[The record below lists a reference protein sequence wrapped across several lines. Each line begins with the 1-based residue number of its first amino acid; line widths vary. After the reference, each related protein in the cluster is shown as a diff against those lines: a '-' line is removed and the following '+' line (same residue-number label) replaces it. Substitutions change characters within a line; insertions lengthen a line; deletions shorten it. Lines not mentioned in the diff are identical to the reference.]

1 MSIKKVLSL
10 LLCAAMLLSLVSVA
24 AAEDVPENG
33 VVRVYLW
40 GDPDEDELA
49 AIAYTEET
57 YKIKVDWSVVA
68 WEALDQQVVNDINSG
83 DVPDLMTLHAQ
94 NFPRVA
100 VQKLVMPVSKL
111 NQELYN
117 NAVLAQSAAGA
128 RASFSFAGE
137 SYAVGGYV
145 DPVFIFYNKTMFD
158 DYGMETPLELYEVG
172 EWNWDTFRQSAMDI
186 MNYDEEGNATVWG
199 FESWEYDMWVL
210 ANGAD
215 FVTYEPNGNITLNLN
230 DAKVVNALQFLQDG
244 YYKDKFIKP
253 DGNVTHTTD
262 FTTGKCAMIADG
274 LYRIL
279 DFQGVMKDEWD
290 FVPVPAGPDN
300 PEGLLPGTVN
310 GWAICAGAKN
320 PDGALLYLI
329 GRAEYA
335 EKTKDTPS
343 GAAAYLND
351 EQRERYNLYTTGEKS
366 AIIHNSSLQGIGNIA
381 NLQWSWW
388 DEVRNGT
395 PIVTANETFAPV
407 FQAEIEVTLADVIAK
422 TLTKEVFNG
431 LPVIDFEN
439 ETADYM
445 LETCA
450 DGSKWGNSAF
460 EVVDDGI
467 DGRSLKI
474 TPNGDEWQLTARTD
488 SDKWGFPAYDHKYT
502 ISFDYRML
510 TDMGDGGYFVVCLR
524 PTADIANGNAYG
536 WEVSPTLAAGDEGTF
551 QFTVYVGDDI
561 GPLSLVV
568 SGYLN
573 GEMLIDNVTIV
584 EAE

>member
-1 MSIKKVLSL
+1 
-10 LLCAAMLLSLVSVA
+10 
-24 AAEDVPENG
+24 
-33 VVRVYLW
+33 
-40 GDPDEDELA
+40 
-49 AIAYTEET
+49 
-57 YKIKVDWSVVA
+57 
-68 WEALDQQVVNDINSG
+68 
-83 DVPDLMTLHAQ
+83 
-94 NFPRVA
+94 
-100 VQKLVMPVSKL
+100 MPVSAL

-158 DYGMETPLELYEVG
+158 DYGMETPLELYEAG
-172 EWNWDTFRQSAMDI
+172 EWSWDTFRQCAMDI
-186 MNYDEEGNATVWG
+186 MDYDEEGNATVWG

-335 EKTKDTPS
+335 EMTKDTPT
-343 GAAAYLND
+343 GASAYLD
-351 EQRERYNLYTTGEKS
+351 EEQKARYDLYTTGEKS
-366 AIIHNSSLQGIGNIA
+366 AIIHSSSLQGIGNIA

-407 FQAEIEVTLADVIAK
+407 FQAEIEVTLADIVAK
-422 TLTKEVFNG
+422 TLTREPFDG
-431 LPVIDFEN
+431 LPVIDFED
-439 ETADYM
+439 ETATYM

-460 EVVDDGI
+460 AVVDDGI

-488 SDKWGFPAYDHKYT
+488 SDKWSFPSYDHNYT

-524 PTADIANGNAYG
+524 PTADIAGGTAYG
-536 WEVSPTLAAGDEGTF
+536 WEVSPTLSAGDEGTF

-573 GEMLIDNVTIV
+573 GEMLLDNVTIV
-584 EAE
+584 EVE

>member
-1 MSIKKVLSL
+1 MSMKKVLSW

-40 GDPDEDELA
+40 GDPDEAELA

-128 RASFSFAGE
+128 RASFAFAGE
-137 SYAVGGYV
+137 SYAAGGYV
-145 DPVFIFYNKTMFD
+145 DPVFIFYNKTMFED
-158 DYGMETPLELYEVG
+158 CGMETPLELYEAG
-172 EWNWDTFRQSAMDI
+172 EWTWDTFRQSAMDI
-186 MNYDEEGNATVWG
+186 MDYDEEGNPTVWG
-199 FESWEYDMWVL
+199 FETWEYDMWVL

-253 DGNVTHTTD
+253 DGNVTHTSD

-335 EKTKDTPS
+335 EKTKDTPT
-343 GAAAYLND
+343 GASAYLD
-351 EQRERYNLYTTGEKS
+351 EEQRARYDLYTTGEKS

-407 FQAEIEVTLADVIAK
+407 FQAEIEVTLADVVAK
-422 TLTKEVFNG
+422 TLTKEPFGG
-431 LPVIDFEN
+431 LPVIDFEAD
-439 ETADYM
+439 TADYM

-488 SDKWGFPAYDHKYT
+488 SDKWFFPAYDHKYT
-502 ISFDYRML
+502 LSFDYRML

-524 PTADIANGNAYG
+524 PTEDIANGTAYG

-573 GEMLIDNVTIV
+573 GEMLLDNVTIV

>member
-1 MSIKKVLSL
+1 MTIKKLLSL

-24 AAEDVPENG
+24 AAEGVPENG

-40 GDPDEDELA
+40 GDPDEAELA

-68 WEALDQQVVNDINSG
+68 WEALDQQVVNDINAG
-83 DVPDLMTLHAQ
+83 EAPDLLTMHAQ

-100 VQKLVMPVSKL
+100 VQKLVMPVSQL

-117 NAVLAQSAAGA
+117 NAVLATSAAGA
-128 RASFSFAGE
+128 RASFTYAGE
-137 SYAVGGYV
+137 SYAAGGYV

-158 DYGMETPLELYEVG
+158 DYGMETPLELYEAG
-172 EWNWDTFRQSAMDI
+172 EWNWDTFRQSALDI
-186 MNYDEEGNATVWG
+186 MDYDEEGNPTVWG

-215 FVTYEPNGNITLNLN
+215 FVIYEANGNITPNLN
-230 DAKVVNALQFLQDG
+230 DAKVINALQFYQDG
-244 YYKDKFIKP
+244 YYKDKFMKP

-290 FVPVPAGPDN
+290 FVPVPVGPDN

-320 PDGALLYLI
+320 PDGALMYLI
-329 GRAEYA
+329 GRAEYD
-335 EKTKDTPS
+335 EMTKDTPA
-343 GAAAYLND
+343 GAVAYLD
-351 EQRERYNLYTTGEKS
+351 DAQRARYDLYANGEMA
-366 AIIHNSSLQGIGNIA
+366 AIIHNSSLQGIGNVT
-381 NLQWSWW
+381 NLQWGWW
-388 DEVRNGT
+388 DQVRDGT
-395 PIVTANETFAPV
+395 PVVTANDSFAPV
-407 FQAEIEVTLADVIAK
+407 LQAEIEVTLADVVAK
-422 TLTKEVFNG
+422 TLTKEAFTG
-431 LPVIDFEN
+431 LPVIDFED
-439 ETADYM
+439 ETADFM
-445 LETCA
+445 RNDCA
-450 DGSKWGNSAF
+450 DGSAWGSTTF

-467 DGRSLKI
+467 EGRSLHI
-474 TPNGDEWQLTARTD
+474 VPNGEEWQLAARTD
-488 SDKWGFPAYDHKYT
+488 SDKWFFPGYDHNYKFT
-502 ISFDYRML
+502 FDYKML
-510 TDMGDGGYFVVCLR
+510 TDMGDGGYFNVCLR

-536 WEVSPTLAAGDEGTF
+536 WEVSPNMAAGDEGTF
-551 QFTVYVGDDI
+551 EFTVYIGDDV
-561 GPLSLVV
+561 GPMSLVI

-573 GEMLIDNVTIV
+573 GEMLIDNVTITEV
-584 EAE
+584 E